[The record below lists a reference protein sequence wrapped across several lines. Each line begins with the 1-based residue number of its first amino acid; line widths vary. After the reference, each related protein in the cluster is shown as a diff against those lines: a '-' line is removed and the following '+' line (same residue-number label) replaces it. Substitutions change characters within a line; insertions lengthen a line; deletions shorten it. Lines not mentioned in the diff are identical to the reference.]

1 MLTLQLLL
9 VLQLMGYTCDIL
21 QRMPCYNRSHVILM
35 YQGSYAPP
43 PRSNQCRTGI
53 GVQEPWSLDPSLDDP
68 VMQFVLK
75 PLLIWCRLCVSCE
88 HVLAQF
94 FPLPIWLL
102 HFFTIFFLPEGHSL
116 KNSHAP
122 GTRKQTL
129 RMGFL
134 NCITHQPTGNQD
146 PITCKRWSTDS
157 SVCCSRATIHIV
169 TWWAV
174 MEHRWGRCTGSCHV
188 AGIWEVGWK

>member
-1 MLTLQLLL
+1 MPHPQEATNVIL
-9 VLQLMGYTCDIL
+9 VLGYKSPDPLTQVWMTLWCNL
-21 QRMPCYNRSHVILM
+21 YWSPCWFGVGYAFPVNMFLL
-35 YQGSYAPP
+35 GSFPFLFG
-43 PRSNQCRTGI
+43 CFI
-53 GVQEPWSLDPSLDDP
+53 SLL
-68 VMQFVLK
+68 F
-75 PLLIWCRLCVSCE
+75 
-88 HVLAQF
+88 
-94 FPLPIWLL
+94 
-102 HFFTIFFLPEGHSL
+102 FFLPEGHSL

-134 NCITHQPTGNQD
+134 NCITQQPTGNQD

-157 SVCCSRATIHIV
+157 SVCCSRATIHIF